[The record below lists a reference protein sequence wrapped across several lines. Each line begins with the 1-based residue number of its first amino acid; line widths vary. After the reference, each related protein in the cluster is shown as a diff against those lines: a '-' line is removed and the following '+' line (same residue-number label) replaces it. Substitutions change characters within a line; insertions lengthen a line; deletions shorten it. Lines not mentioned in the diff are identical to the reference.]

1 MNTIIVLFRGR
12 NWTELTRFPID
23 EYIWKG
29 IVALH
34 CDVRARTGQPCD
46 NSTVAAILS
55 TLTPL

>member
-1 MNTIIVLFRGR
+1 M
-12 NWTELTRFPID
+12 WTEGWITTFLRSPID

-34 CDVRARTGQPCD
+34 CDVRARTGQPCA
-46 NSTVAAILS
+46 NSTIAAILL